1 MAYGKSYNH
10 ILLYTEIVKLLKC
23 ITVMLSDYTNEKANV
38 AGPGVYKAML
48 LLSMAFILKLI
59 TTIFTFGIKV

>member
-1 MAYGKSYNH
+1 
-10 ILLYTEIVKLLKC
+10 
-23 ITVMLSDYTNEKANV
+23 MLSDYANEKANI

-59 TTIFTFGIKV
+59 LTVFTFGIKVN

>member
-1 MAYGKSYNH
+1 MMVCGKNSFVIFSTKICCNVF
-10 ILLYTEIVKLLKC
+10 IAIF
-23 ITVMLSDYTNEKANV
+23 SDYTNDKVNL

-48 LLSMAFILKLI
+48 LLSLAFILKLV

>member
-1 MAYGKSYNH
+1 MMVCGKNYFVVFSADIFCNFFTA
-10 ILLYTEIVKLLKC
+10 IF
-23 ITVMLSDYTNEKANV
+23 SDYTNDKVNL

-48 LLSMAFILKLI
+48 LLSLAFILKLV

>member
-1 MAYGKSYNH
+1 MVRVVITYYF
-10 ILLYTEIVKLLKC
+10 ILTFLKFIIV
-23 ITVMLSDYTNEKANV
+23 IFSDYTNEKANV

>member
-1 MAYGKSYNH
+1 MF
-10 ILLYTEIVKLLKC
+10 
-23 ITVMLSDYTNEKANV
+23 SDYTTEKANE

-48 LLSMAFILKLI
+48 LLSMAFILKLV